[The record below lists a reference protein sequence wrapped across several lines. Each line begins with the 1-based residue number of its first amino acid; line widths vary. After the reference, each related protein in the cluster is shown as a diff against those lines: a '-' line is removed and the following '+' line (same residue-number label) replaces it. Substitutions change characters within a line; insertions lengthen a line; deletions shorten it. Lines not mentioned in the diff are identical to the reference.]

1 MHTHI
6 HTYAY
11 MHCMCICMPNCMPDT
26 RQFGY
31 AHENTV
37 LLTHTCIVVHTLTHT
52 HTAAV
57 EQFHF
62 ICKLSFFEY
71 HIRFFLFS
79 RPNAFKISSEIF
91 FFAALVFHIRVCV
104 RMHVCIFVLAC
115 VRTYVYICFNQCCQN
130 SQILYKK
137 VKLYGVSIK
146 KRLTAWSSRH

>member
-1 MHTHI
+1 MHTYICIHI
-6 HTYAY
+6 Y

-37 LLTHTCIVVHTLTHT
+37 LLSHTHVHIVHTHT

-79 RPNAFKISSEIF
+79 RPNAFKISGEILF
-91 FFAALVFHIRVCV
+91 CCLSFSYTCV
-104 RMHVCIFVLAC
+104 RLMHVCIFVLTC
-115 VRTYVYICFNQCCQN
+115 VRMYIYFNQCCQN
-130 SQILYKK
+130 SQIIYKK
-137 VKLYGVSIK
+137 
-146 KRLTAWSSRH
+146 ANCMEFQ